1 MLDDFIFEPLLR
13 LFIEYLSTEGISV
26 DQACDSGPDV
36 FLEWLERHVG
46 DDFVPDEHLDEDELI
61 SDEQEAAEI
70 IAHYVKSPGID
81 WLLPFWDHLLATSR
95 PHPARNI
102 KEVHFS
108 AVIRWE
114 DDVTYPITCYVPA
127 ELIRPR
133 NSLTDSLLIHMLEVS
148 RKQFS
153 RLISAQSSDKLYDAA
168 GELVSKQDI
177 EDVMSLAKEG
187 LVSLSTDDRLRLERA
202 LLFVRSL
209 ALPKPPSRSLSN
221 AMQDGLHKAA
231 DLDVKIF
238 PIEKE
243 ERPE

>member
-36 FLEWLERHVG
+36 FLEWLEKHVG
-46 DDFVPDEHLDEDELI
+46 DDFVPDEHLDEDWLI
-61 SDEQEAAEI
+61 
-70 IAHYVKSPGID
+70 
-81 WLLPFWDHLLATSR
+81 PFWDHLLATSR

-102 KEVHFS
+102 KEIHFS

-177 EDVMSLAKEG
+177 EDVMSLAKKG
-187 LVSLSTDDRLRLERA
+187 LASLSTDDRLRLERA